1 MSHNAEPAAAFKR
14 SAPSAPSSRHEI
26 TSPLASALAK
36 LILLITPALIVV
48 DTLNG
53 ALMREFGISALS
65 QVVKVSYLALL
76 AVYAIHTR
84 QGVIALCACIITNSI
99 FILAHTIPGGT
110 ISSIAADAQ
119 WLLRFNIL
127 WLGFYCFKR
136 MTRQGKIDDA
146 WLRGCFTFVS
156 IILAINLVLGTIGL
170 GYSQYGKYSDS
181 EQIGAVGF
189 IFAGNEMSFLM
200 LLCQSV
206 ICGFVYHRQRATAFY
221 LLICC
226 LFLAAAILKATKVAI
241 LGSAIIALAFPGIE
255 VLRGLLRFRMGSLR
269 GLIIGFF
276 SLLFVVTAAPI
287 VLQLIESSGL
297 LGRMQY
303 FLREYGLLFTIFS
316 GREQFLQDFLG
327 NVWPNYTLF
336 EKMLGAG
343 RQEMLLRLGRPV
355 EIDAADLLGA
365 FGVAGVILYYGPFI
379 FGLIKSSR
387 SIIYPSASLT
397 TAFIISS
404 ILILISLTAGHVIYS
419 GLAAPYLAVAFGYLL
434 NREPLLSAHSSA
446 SQEDSGD
453 GRQ

>member
-1 MSHNAEPAAAFKR
+1 MSRNAEPAAPPIR
-14 SAPSAPSSRHEI
+14 HDAPSMRHEI
-26 TSPLASALAK
+26 SSPLASALAK

-53 ALMREFGISALS
+53 ALMREFGFSALS

-84 QGVIALCACIITNSI
+84 QGVIALCACIITNSV

-110 ISSIAADAQ
+110 VSSIAADAQ

-136 MTRQGKIDDA
+136 MTHQGKIDDA
-146 WLRGCFTFVS
+146 WLLRCFTFVS
-156 IILAINLVLGTIGL
+156 TVLAINLILGTIGL

-206 ICGFVYHRQRATAFY
+206 ICGLVYHKRRATIVY
-221 LLICC
+221 LLICG

-241 LGSAIIALAFPGIE
+241 LGSAIIALAFPGVE
-255 VLRGLLRFRMGSLR
+255 VLRGLLRFRMSSLR
-269 GLIIGFF
+269 GLIIGFL
-276 SLLFVVTAAPI
+276 SMLFVAAAAPI

-316 GREQFLQDFLG
+316 GREQFLQDFLN
-327 NVWPNYTLF
+327 NVWPNYTLV
-336 EKMLGAG
+336 EKILGAG

-365 FGVAGVILYYGPFI
+365 FGFIGLALYYGPFI
-379 FGLIKSSR
+379 FGLFKSGR
-387 SIIYPSASLT
+387 SLFYPSAPLT
-397 TAFIISS
+397 IAFVLSS

-434 NREPLLSAHSSA
+434 NRGTLVSAQSYA
-446 SQEDSGD
+446 SQEESGD
-453 GRQ
+453 GSR